1 MNFGSRLSWNIEL
14 RLLAFELRTFCNELW
29 AMNREQLDLKMKK
42 IFLILLAISYQ
53 LSAISCQ
60 LSVVDSQSQ
69 SQSQQCESL
78 LSKSYL
84 KSYWNSGLTVLAQ
97 PVHYDWKDWTV
108 FAGVAA
114 ATTLS
119 FVYDD
124 EIYNF
129 IDGTFTDNGW
139 NTASKCTDVFGE
151 EYFILPSVALTYA
164 IGAINKDCR
173 LRNMSLAA
181 LQSFV
186 YAEVASAGL
195 KVLTCRMRPS
205 EFNGHSRQSESAFSS
220 QSQSQSR
227 QSESAVSS
235 QTWLGPFKS
244 LESTSFP
251 SGHAMR
257 SFALATTVAGFYPE
271 KKWVG
276 IVTYSLATVTSVGRV
291 VSKEHWASDVIVGA
305 ALGYFI
311 GRGVVKFNERIGNI
325 SSVEIQPIATNY
337 GLGVLVNF

>member
-1 MNFGSRLSWNIEL
+1 M
-14 RLLAFELRTFCNELW
+14 
-29 AMNREQLDLKMKK
+29 LKMKK
-42 IFLILLAISYQ
+42 IILILLLAISYQ
-53 LSAISCQ
+53 LSAVSCQ
-60 LSVVDSQSQ
+60 LSVVDSLSQ
-69 SQSQQCESL
+69 SQSAHSSQPTAHSIKCESL
-78 LSKSYL
+78 LSKKYL

-97 PVHYDWKDWTV
+97 PLHYDWKDWTV
-108 FAGVAA
+108 FGGVAA
-114 ATTLS
+114 VTTLA

-124 EIYNF
+124 EIYDF
-129 IDGTFTDNGW
+129 VDGTFGNEKW

-151 EYFILPSVALTYA
+151 EYFILPTVALTYA
-164 IGAINKDCR
+164 VGAIGNHCR
-173 LRNMSLAA
+173 LKNMSLAA

-195 KVLTCRMRPS
+195 KVLTCRLRPS
-205 EFNGHSRQSESAFSS
+205 EVNSQQST
-220 QSQSQSR
+220 
-227 QSESAVSS
+227 VNN

-244 LESTSFP
+244 FKSTSFP

-257 SFALATTVAGFYPE
+257 SFALATTVAGFYPD

-276 IVTYSLATVTSVGRV
+276 IVSYSLATMTSLGRV

-311 GRGVVKFNERIGNI
+311 GRGVVKFNEKIGNI

-337 GLGVLVNF
+337 GLGVVINF

>member
-1 MNFGSRLSWNIEL
+1 MF
-14 RLLAFELRTFCNELW
+14 
-29 AMNREQLDLKMKK
+29 
-42 IFLILLAISYQ
+42 AISYQ
-53 LSAISCQ
+53 LSAVGCQ
-60 LSVVDSQSQ
+60 VLVVDSLSQNQSAHS
-69 SQSQQCESL
+69 SQLAAHSTKCESL
-78 LSKSYL
+78 LSKKYL

-97 PVHYDWKDWTV
+97 PLHYDWKDWTV
-108 FAGVAA
+108 FGGVAA
-114 ATTLS
+114 VTTLA

-124 EIYNF
+124 EIYDF
-129 IDGTFTDNGW
+129 VDGTFGNEKW

-151 EYFILPSVALTYA
+151 EYFILPTVALTYA
-164 IGAINKDCR
+164 VGAIGNHCR
-173 LRNMSLAA
+173 LKNMSLAA

-195 KVLTCRMRPS
+195 KVLTCRLRPS
-205 EFNGHSRQSESAFSS
+205 EVNSQQST
-220 QSQSQSR
+220 
-227 QSESAVSS
+227 VNN

-244 LESTSFP
+244 FKSTSFP

-257 SFALATTVAGFYPE
+257 SFALATTIAGFYPD

-276 IVTYSLATVTSVGRV
+276 IVSYSLATMTSLGRV

-311 GRGVVKFNERIGNI
+311 GRGVVKFNEKIGNI

-337 GLGVLVNF
+337 GLGVVINF

>member
-1 MNFGSRLSWNIEL
+1 M
-14 RLLAFELRTFCNELW
+14 
-29 AMNREQLDLKMKK
+29 LKMKK
-42 IFLILLAISYQ
+42 IFLILLFAISYQ
-53 LSAISCQ
+53 LSAVGCQ
-60 LSVVDSQSQ
+60 VLVVDSLSQNQSAHS
-69 SQSQQCESL
+69 SQLAAHSIKCESL
-78 LSKSYL
+78 LSKKYL

-97 PVHYDWKDWTV
+97 PLHYDWKDWTV
-108 FAGVAA
+108 FGGVAA
-114 ATTLS
+114 VTTLA

-124 EIYNF
+124 EIYDF
-129 IDGTFTDNGW
+129 VDGTFGNEKW

-151 EYFILPSVALTYA
+151 EYFILPTVALTYA
-164 IGAINKDCR
+164 VGAIGDHCR
-173 LRNMSLAA
+173 LKNMSLAA

-195 KVLTCRMRPS
+195 KVLTCRLRPS
-205 EFNGHSRQSESAFSS
+205 EVNSQQST
-220 QSQSQSR
+220 
-227 QSESAVSS
+227 VNN

-244 LESTSFP
+244 FKSTSFP

-257 SFALATTVAGFYPE
+257 SFALATTVAGFYPD

-276 IVTYSLATVTSVGRV
+276 IVSYSLATMTSLGRV

-311 GRGVVKFNERIGNI
+311 GRGVVKFNEKIGNI

-337 GLGVLVNF
+337 GLGVVINF

>member
-1 MNFGSRLSWNIEL
+1 
-14 RLLAFELRTFCNELW
+14 
-29 AMNREQLDLKMKK
+29 MKK
-42 IFLILLAISYQ
+42 IILILLLAISYQ
-53 LSAISCQ
+53 LSAVSCQ
-60 LSVVDSQSQ
+60 LSVVDSLSQCQSAHS
-69 SQSQQCESL
+69 SQLAAHSTKCESL
-78 LSKSYL
+78 LSKKYL

-97 PVHYDWKDWTV
+97 PLHYDWKDWTV
-108 FAGVAA
+108 FGGVAA
-114 ATTLS
+114 VTTLA

-124 EIYNF
+124 EIYDF
-129 IDGTFTDNGW
+129 VDGTFGNEKW

-151 EYFILPSVALTYA
+151 EYFILPSIALTYA
-164 IGAINKDCR
+164 VGAIGDHCR
-173 LRNMSLAA
+173 LKNMSLAA

-195 KVLTCRMRPS
+195 KVLTCRLRPS
-205 EFNGHSRQSESAFSS
+205 EVNSQQST
-220 QSQSQSR
+220 
-227 QSESAVSS
+227 VNS

-244 LESTSFP
+244 FKSTSFP

-257 SFALATTVAGFYPE
+257 SFALATTIAGFYPD

-276 IVTYSLATVTSVGRV
+276 IVSYSLATMTSLGRV

-311 GRGVVKFNERIGNI
+311 GRGVVKFNEKIGNI

-337 GLGVLVNF
+337 GLGVVINF

>member
-1 MNFGSRLSWNIEL
+1 
-14 RLLAFELRTFCNELW
+14 
-29 AMNREQLDLKMKK
+29 MKK
-42 IFLILLAISYQ
+42 IFLILLLAISYQ

-60 LSVVDSQSQ
+60 LSVVDSLSQ
-69 SQSQQCESL
+69 SQSLSQQSESTVSVNGQRQSQHCESL

-97 PVHYDWKDWTV
+97 PVHYDWKDWTA

-114 ATTLS
+114 VTTLA

-129 IDGTFTDNGW
+129 IDGTFADNRW
-139 NTASKCTDVFGE
+139 NTASQCTDVFGE

-164 IGAINKDCR
+164 ISAINKDCR

-195 KVLTCRMRPS
+195 KVLTCRMRPL
-205 EFNGHSRQSESAFSS
+205 EVNGQRSTVNGQQSTVNS
-220 QSQSQSR
+220 QSQSQS
-227 QSESAVSS
+227 QS

-244 LESTSFP
+244 FESTSFP

-257 SFALATTVAGFYPE
+257 SFALAATVAGFYPE

-276 IVTYSLATVTSVGRV
+276 IVSYSLATVTSVGRV

-305 ALGYFI
+305 AIGYFI
-311 GRGVVKFNERIGNI
+311 GRGVVKFNEKIGNI

-337 GLGVLVNF
+337 GLGVVINF

>member
-1 MNFGSRLSWNIEL
+1 MRRF
-14 RLLAFELRTFCNELW
+14 LLVFCLLFSGVLCSQNVSVDTASVEINS
-29 AMNREQLDLKMKK
+29 ATRQLNN
-42 IFLILLAISYQ
+42 
-53 LSAISCQ
+53 SAT
-60 LSVVDSQSQ
+60 
-69 SQSQQCESL
+69 
-78 LSKSYL
+78 YL
-84 KSYWNSGLTVLAQ
+84 KSYWNSGLTVLSQ
-97 PVHYDWKDWTV
+97 PLHYDWKDWTV
-108 FAGVAA
+108 FGGVAA
-114 ATTLS
+114 VTTLA

-124 EIYNF
+124 EIYDF
-129 IDGTFTDNGW
+129 VDGTFENEKW

-151 EYFILPSVALTYA
+151 EYFILPSLALTYT
-164 IGAINKDCR
+164 IGAVGEDCR
-173 LRNMSLAA
+173 FKNMSLAA

-195 KVLTCRMRPS
+195 KVLTCRLRPS
-205 EFNGHSRQSESAFSS
+205 EVNSQQSMINSQQPTVNGQQST
-220 QSQSQSR
+220 
-227 QSESAVSS
+227 VNG

-244 LESTSFP
+244 FKSTSFP

-276 IVTYSLATVTSVGRV
+276 LVSYSLATMTSLGRV

-311 GRGVVKFNERIGNI
+311 GRGVVKFNEKIGNI

-337 GLGVLVNF
+337 GLGVVINF

>member
-1 MNFGSRLSWNIEL
+1 MF
-14 RLLAFELRTFCNELW
+14 
-29 AMNREQLDLKMKK
+29 
-42 IFLILLAISYQ
+42 AISYQ
-53 LSAISCQ
+53 LSAVGCQ
-60 LSVVDSQSQ
+60 VLVVDSLSQNQSAHS
-69 SQSQQCESL
+69 SQLAAHSTKCESL
-78 LSKSYL
+78 LSKKYL

-97 PVHYDWKDWTV
+97 PLHYDWKDWTV
-108 FAGVAA
+108 FGGVAA
-114 ATTLS
+114 VTTLA

-124 EIYNF
+124 EIYDF
-129 IDGTFTDNGW
+129 VDGTFGNEKW

-151 EYFILPSVALTYA
+151 EYFILPTVALTYA
-164 IGAINKDCR
+164 VGAIGDHCR
-173 LRNMSLAA
+173 LKNMSLAA

-195 KVLTCRMRPS
+195 KVLTCRLRPS
-205 EFNGHSRQSESAFSS
+205 EVNSQQSTVNGQQPTVNGQQST
-220 QSQSQSR
+220 
-227 QSESAVSS
+227 VNS

-244 LESTSFP
+244 FKSTSFP

-257 SFALATTVAGFYPE
+257 SFALATTVAGFYPD

-276 IVTYSLATVTSVGRV
+276 IVSYSLATMTSLGRV

-311 GRGVVKFNERIGNI
+311 GRGVVKFNEKIGNI

-337 GLGVLVNF
+337 GLGVVINF